1 MGNRE
6 DLLRGARETLLESGY
21 AGATAREITRRA
33 GTSLA
38 AIGYHFGATQTLL
51 HEAIADGFREWRSRL
66 AEVIARADGAPEA
79 ALASVGR
86 EVDRLF
92 AEDRSFF
99 TVFLEA
105 LALADRTDDVR
116 RQAAANYEDDR
127 DGVGKLRAAIRGRA
141 AADDRVLASVLLAVV
156 DGLFIQHLLDP
167 SAAPPPSEALA
178 LLAPMILGVPAVS

>member
-6 DLLRGARETLLESGY
+6 DLLRGARETLLDCGY

-38 AIGYHFGATQTLL
+38 AIGYHFGSTQSLL

-66 AEVIARADGAPEA
+66 GEVVGRADGAPEA
-79 ALASVGR
+79 ALASVGT
-86 EVDRLF
+86 EIDRLF

-105 LALADRTDDVR
+105 LVLADRTDEVR
-116 RQAAANYEDDR
+116 RQAAA
-127 DGVGKLRAAIRGRA
+127 
-141 AADDRVLASVLLAVV
+141 
-156 DGLFIQHLLDP
+156 
-167 SAAPPPSEALA
+167 
-178 LLAPMILGVPAVS
+178 

>member
-6 DLLRGARETLLESGY
+6 DLLRGAKETLLECGY

-38 AIGYHFGATQTLL
+38 AIGYHFGSTETLL
-51 HEAIADGFREWRSRL
+51 HEAIADGFQEWRSRL
-66 AEVIARADGAPEA
+66 AEVVARADGTPGT
-79 ALASVGR
+79 ALASVGK

-92 AEDRSFF
+92 AEDRRFF

-105 LALADRTDDVR
+105 LALADRTDEVR
-116 RQAAANYEDDR
+116 GQAAGSYEDDR
-127 DGVGKLRAAIRGRA
+127 EGIGRLCAAIRGGA
-141 AADDRVLASVLLAVV
+141 AANDRLVASVLLAVV

-178 LLAPMILGVPAVS
+178 LLAPLILTSIDLH